1 MASIT
6 VAMRTEISNLYVSLF
21 GRAPDGEGLGFW
33 VSSYA
38 NGNTIAKIAQAM
50 YDTAPARAYYPLF
63 ATPSEVVTTFYTNV
77 LGRAPDAEG
86 LAFWVKE
93 YNASATQGAF
103 FEKLIN
109 NVVNY
114 NGTDAAGVASKSLF
128 ANKVAVAQY
137 YGEQNGTVAGA
148 TAALNGVTSDAASVD
163 TAKAA
168 ILNTTGSGQT
178 FMLTAGIDTLTG
190 TAGNDV
196 FAGSKADGTN
206 FFTSLD
212 KLDGGAGIDSLD
224 ITVTAAFDST
234 AAVGATVTNIENVNI
249 TSTGAVTA
257 NTTAWTGV
265 TALTT
270 ASTGN
275 STITAAAT
283 TDVVS
288 TVASPTGAGAAVING
303 GKAITLTSTDTATTG
318 AASANTIAIGG
329 TTAATGAV
337 TVTQTETI
345 TDAANAGIAT
355 GTIAVTGGTTIAVN
369 SLASVGAG
377 SNVAD
382 VVTIGAVTVQGNAS
396 TTSVSVTQSAAT
408 AAYAAAGDKIK
419 ITNGAV
425 TVTDLNTATKA
436 DTITT
441 VTLNNF
447 GNSTIQ
453 GNALTTLNLTGGA
466 AAATASG
473 TVGISQSAGLT
484 TSAPTTLSINMTSG
498 RVGVITDTNDQYT
511 TVNVA
516 SAAASTIAGLDF
528 TNATTLNVSGAGLT
542 TISAQTDLAKVTAIT
557 STGGGLS
564 LAGAISNTATFT
576 GGDGKD
582 SVEITATTKAITMG
596 AGDDT
601 VTITASALGT
611 GGSVDAGEG
620 TDTLSMTAA
629 NAVTASAATTFETK
643 ISGFE
648 RLSLGAVAAS
658 GTVNLANLDDLNDVA
673 IAGVDAGQALTLSG
687 AQSGVNLRF
696 ADATQTSTIVAL
708 ANEGSADVAN
718 VFLTTADNSSTLA
731 ALDLTGFETI
741 NIASADT
748 DTDTTAASN
757 ALTALTAAAAKSI
770 VVTGNAGFALANG
783 FTGTALTNFDASA
796 VTAGAVTYTSGVL
809 AAASTIKGG
818 AGADT
823 LNLAAAVAATNIDG
837 GAGAD
842 ILTGSSTKAN
852 TIQGGAGN
860 DTITG
865 GGAADIIDGG
875 AGTDTFV
882 ATLAEQAGA
891 STTDGV
897 VINLG
902 DTELTQSAVFTLT
915 GKYLASVAPTVAA
928 GTGTYLFSS
937 ESTTNAAVVDQI
949 SNIENITGTS
959 GVDYIVGSSGANV
972 IRGLAGVDYITTGAG
987 ADTVE
992 LAAIAVAGSVA
1003 GADIITDFTAGSGGD
1018 LIRVLDADYAWF
1030 NGTSDGVVS
1039 LATGASLDA
1048 AHAANNNFTV
1058 ATISTNVATHTVATY
1073 LAGNSTIA
1081 QLEGTIATALG
1092 AAADLSFANTDNIL
1106 VAVDDGASTML
1117 VRVVSA
1123 ADGAAI
1129 AVAELSLVGI
1139 LQGVSDATSL
1149 VAANFAFA

>member
-1 MASIT
+1 M
-6 VAMRTEISNLYVSLF
+6 
-21 GRAPDGEGLGFW
+21 
-33 VSSYA
+33 
-38 NGNTIAKIAQAM
+38 
-50 YDTAPARAYYPLF
+50 
-63 ATPSEVVTTFYTNV
+63 
-77 LGRAPDAEG
+77 
-86 LAFWVKE
+86 
-93 YNASATQGAF
+93 
-103 FEKLIN
+103 
-109 NVVNY
+109 
-114 NGTDAAGVASKSLF
+114 
-128 ANKVAVAQY
+128 
-137 YGEQNGTVAGA
+137 
-148 TAALNGVTSDAASVD
+148 
-163 TAKAA
+163 
-168 ILNTTGSGQT
+168 
-178 FMLTAGIDTLTG
+178 
-190 TAGNDV
+190 
-196 FAGSKADGTN
+196 
-206 FFTSLD
+206 
-212 KLDGGAGIDSLD
+212 D
-224 ITVTAAFDST
+224 ITVTAPFDST
-234 AAVGATVTNIENVNI
+234 AAVGATVANIENVNI

-275 STITAAAT
+275 STITAATT
-283 TDVVS
+283 TDVVA

-303 GKAITLTSTDTATTG
+303 GKGVTLSITDTNAADT
-318 AASANTIAIGG
+318 ASANTSTVGVTTQATGSVNVTQSETFVASAGG
-329 TTAATGAV
+329 TASALATGTIRVDGGTSVNVNSLAVAGTGDHVGDINTIGQVTVNGKGTVTNV
-337 TVTQTETI
+337 TVTQSV
-345 TDAANAGIAT
+345 AT
-355 GTIAVTGGTTIAVN
+355 
-369 SLASVGAG
+369 
-377 SNVAD
+377 VAW
-382 VVTIGAVTVQGNAS
+382 
-396 TTSVSVTQSAAT
+396 
-408 AAYAAAGDKIK
+408 AAAGDKQK

-425 TVTDLNTATKA
+425 VITDNNTATKA

-542 TISAQTDLAKVTAIT
+542 TISAQTDLAKVSAIT

-582 SVEITATTKAITMG
+582 SVEVTATTKAITTG

-629 NAVTASAATTFETK
+629 NAVTASGATTFETK

-673 IAGVDAGQALTLSG
+673 IAGVAAGQALTLSG

-696 ADATQTSTIVAL
+696 ADATQTSTIVTL

-731 ALDLTGFETI
+731 ALSLTGFETI

-809 AAASTIKGG
+809 AAASTVKGG

-823 LNLAAAVAATNIDG
+823 LNLAAAVAASNIDG

-842 ILTGSSTKAN
+842 ILTGSLTKAN

-875 AGTDTFV
+875 AGTDTFI

-928 GTGTYLFSS
+928 GTGTYLFSG
-937 ESTTNAAVVDQI
+937 ESTTNASVVDQI

-959 GVDYIVGSSGANV
+959 GADYIVGTAGNNTITGGAG
-972 IRGLAGVDYITTGAG
+972 IDYLTGGAGVDTFVMGA
-987 ADTVE
+987 V
-992 LAAIAVAGSVA
+992 LAANANN
-1003 GADIITDFTAGSGGD
+1003 ITDFTAGSGGD
-1018 LIRVLDADYAWF
+1018 VLSFDISDMGLNAADYAAGAVTIVTAAAF
-1030 NGTSDGVVS
+1030 AALAAGAASNHIIVDTAANILADLNDNAPNTGGVVAIAS
-1039 LATGASLDA
+1039 DTGNIYYDA
-1048 AHAANNNFTV
+1048 NADFTAGVVIVGTITAAQAALLV
-1058 ATISTNVATHTVATY
+1058 
-1073 LAGNSTIA
+1073 AGN
-1081 QLEGTIATALG
+1081 L
-1092 AAADLSFANTDNIL
+1092 
-1106 VAVDDGASTML
+1106 
-1117 VRVVSA
+1117 
-1123 ADGAAI
+1123 AI
-1129 AVAELSLVGI
+1129 QA
-1139 LQGVSDATSL
+1139 
-1149 VAANFAFA
+1149 

>member
-1 MASIT
+1 M
-6 VAMRTEISNLYVSLF
+6 
-21 GRAPDGEGLGFW
+21 
-33 VSSYA
+33 
-38 NGNTIAKIAQAM
+38 
-50 YDTAPARAYYPLF
+50 
-63 ATPSEVVTTFYTNV
+63 
-77 LGRAPDAEG
+77 
-86 LAFWVKE
+86 
-93 YNASATQGAF
+93 
-103 FEKLIN
+103 
-109 NVVNY
+109 
-114 NGTDAAGVASKSLF
+114 
-128 ANKVAVAQY
+128 
-137 YGEQNGTVAGA
+137 
-148 TAALNGVTSDAASVD
+148 
-163 TAKAA
+163 
-168 ILNTTGSGQT
+168 
-178 FMLTAGIDTLTG
+178 TG
-190 TAGNDV
+190 TSGNDT
-196 FAGSKADGTN
+196 FEGSKADGTN

-212 KLDGGAGIDSLD
+212 KLDGGAGTDSLN
-224 ITVTAAFDST
+224 ITVTANFST
-234 AAVGATVTNIENVNI
+234 AGAVGATVKNIENVNI
-249 TSTGAVTA
+249 TSTGTVTA
-257 NTTAWTGV
+257 DTSAWTGAE
-265 TALTT
+265 TLTT

-275 STITAAAT
+275 STITAATT
-283 TDVVS
+283 TDVVA

-303 GKAITLTSTDTATTG
+303 GKAVTLSVTDTNAADTASGNTSTVGVTTR
-318 AASANTIAIGG
+318 AA
-329 TTAATGAV
+329 GAV
-337 TVTQTETI
+337 TVTQTETFVASADGGA
-345 TDAANAGIAT
+345 TALAT
-355 GTIAVTGGTTIAVN
+355 GSIRVDGGTSVNVN
-369 SLASVGAG
+369 SLAVAG
-377 SNVAD
+377 TGNHTND
-382 VVTIGAVTVQGNAS
+382 INTIGQVTVNGKG
-396 TTSVSVTQSAAT
+396 TVTDVTVTQSAAT
-408 AAYAAAGDKIK
+408 VAYAAAGDKQK

-425 TVTDLNTATKA
+425 VITDNNTATKA

-447 GNSTIQ
+447 GDSTIQ

-620 TDTLSMTAA
+620 SDTLSMTAA

-648 RLSLGAVAAS
+648 KLSLGAVAAT
-658 GTVNLANLDDLNDVA
+658 GTVALANLDDLNDVA
-673 IAGVDAGQALTLSG
+673 IAGVAAGQALTLSG

-731 ALDLTGFETI
+731 ALNLTGFETI

-748 DTDTTAASN
+748 DKDTTAASN

-783 FTGTALTNFDASA
+783 FTGTALTNFNASA

-809 AAASTIKGG
+809 AAASTVQGG

-823 LNLAAAVAATNIDG
+823 LNLAAAVAATDIDG

-842 ILTGSSTKAN
+842 TLTGSSTKAN
-852 TIQGGAGN
+852 TIKGGAGN
-860 DTITG
+860 DIITG

-875 AGTDTFV
+875 ADTDTFV

-915 GKYLASVAPTVAA
+915 GKFLASVAPTVAA
-928 GTGTYLFSS
+928 GTGTYLFSG
-937 ESTTNAAVVDQI
+937 ESTTNASVVDQI

-959 GVDYIVGSSGANV
+959 GADYIVGTAGNNT
-972 IRGLAGVDYITTGAG
+972 ITGGDGIDYLTGGAGVDTFVMGA
-987 ADTVE
+987 V
-992 LAAIAVAGSVA
+992 LAANANK
-1003 GADIITDFTAGSGGD
+1003 ITDFKAGSGGD
-1018 LIRVLDADYAWF
+1018 VLSFDISDMGLNAADYAAGAVTIVTAAAF
-1030 NGTSDGVVS
+1030 AALAAGAASNHIIVDTAANILADLNDNAPNTGGVVAIAS
-1039 LATGASLDA
+1039 DTGNIYYDA
-1048 AHAANNNFTV
+1048 NADFTAGVVIVGTITAAQAALLV
-1058 ATISTNVATHTVATY
+1058 
-1073 LAGNSTIA
+1073 AGN
-1081 QLEGTIATALG
+1081 L
-1092 AAADLSFANTDNIL
+1092 
-1106 VAVDDGASTML
+1106 
-1117 VRVVSA
+1117 
-1123 ADGAAI
+1123 AI
-1129 AVAELSLVGI
+1129 QA
-1139 LQGVSDATSL
+1139 
-1149 VAANFAFA
+1149 